1 MDDAR
6 IGAADSAWKARF
18 AVFISG
24 QALSLFGSSL
34 VQYAIMWHITLTTR
48 SGVMMTLS
56 VLFGFVPTLLL
67 SPFAGVWADRFDRR
81 KLIVLSDAFIALVT
95 LALALLFASGH
106 SSVWLLLIAQG
117 LRSLGAALQGP
128 AVGAIIPQIVPE
140 EKLTRANA
148 LNGTVQ
154 SALFVVSPIAAGALL
169 SLVPLFSIFF
179 IDVGTAALA
188 IVTFLAFLKVPPHA
202 KAGSPQTASYFA
214 DMKDGFRYIRDHRYL
229 ISFFVYMALLYIFV
243 SPAAFLTPLQVARRF
258 GPDVWR
264 LTAIELA
271 FSGGM
276 TLGGVAVAASG
287 GFKNRIHTMLA
298 ATFVMGVCALS
309 LGFLGNFWPYLGAMA
324 VFGLVIP
331 NFNTPS
337 TVLLQEHVEEAYL
350 GRVFSVLTMLSTSV
364 MPLAM
369 LLFGPLAEL
378 VPIESILLATG
389 ALLLLMVPWGLGNRR
404 LIEAGIP
411 AIRGERADEASPAGS
426 ASAGA

>member
-6 IGAADSAWKARF
+6 IGTADKPWKARF

-95 LALALLFASGH
+95 LALALLFASGQ

-140 EKLTRANA
+140 DKLTRANA

-154 SALFVVSPIAAGALL
+154 SALFIVSPIAAGALL

-276 TLGGVAVAASG
+276 TLGGIAVAASG

-331 NFNTPS
+331 YFNTPS

-378 VPIESILLATG
+378 IPIELILIATG
-389 ALLLLMVPWGLGNRR
+389 ALMLLMVPWGLGNRR
-404 LIEAGIP
+404 LIEAGAPIP
-411 AIRGERADEASPAGS
+411 HIAAAPAAAEAESPA
-426 ASAGA
+426 AEA

>member
-1 MDDAR
+1 MNDTR
-6 IGAADSAWKARF
+6 IGKADSPWKARF

-34 VQYAIMWHITLTTR
+34 VQYAIMWHITLSTQ

-56 VLFGFVPTLLL
+56 VLFGFLPTLLL

-95 LALALLFASGH
+95 LALALLFASGR

-140 EKLTRANA
+140 DKLTRANA

-154 SALFVVSPIAAGALL
+154 SALFIVSPAVAGALL
-169 SLVPLFSIFF
+169 SLLPLFSIFF
-179 IDVGTAALA
+179 IDVGTAVLA

-202 KAGSPQTASYFA
+202 KASSPQESSYFS
-214 DMKDGFRYIRDHRYL
+214 DMKDGFRYIRAHRYL
-229 ISFFVYMALLYIFV
+229 ISFFVYMALLYVFV

-276 TLGGVAVAASG
+276 TLGGIAVAASG

-298 ATFVMGVCALS
+298 ATFVMGVCALG
-309 LGFLGNFWPYLGAMA
+309 LGFLAKFWTYLGAMA

-331 NFNTPS
+331 YFNTPS

-369 LLFGPLAEL
+369 LIFGPLAEF
-378 VPIESILLATG
+378 VPIERILLASG

-404 LIEAGIP
+404 LIEAGMP
-411 AIRGERADEASPAGS
+411 ASRGEPAGAAPAAE